1 MILFDRFLKS
11 IMKFFIQLSI
21 IASLFLVQQH
31 NILAQDF
38 SAGARTRA
46 LGNTCVADTNIWS
59 VFVNPAG
66 CGRIKKSTVLISD
79 EQLYGIQDIKSLSAG
94 ILIPVKRTFIIGLTF
109 QKQGYQWFNDQQI
122 GIHVAHSIGVYSL
135 GISFI
140 LWQRIAGETYRQLYP
155 LFNIGGTMSL
165 NKSVQF
171 GLHISNCTNTQNEM
185 QTLPLRIQGGMLY
198 KLSSELLFYTDL
210 VKQSNSEI
218 SLHTGLEYKIHSHF
232 YVRSGLQ
239 LKPLRLNGGLGF
251 SNKRI
256 SIDYSLSYQSPLG
269 YRHQLSASIA
279 IAKKP

>member
-1 MILFDRFLKS
+1 
-11 IMKFFIQLSI
+11 MKFLIHVLI
-21 IASLFLVQQH
+21 VACTFLVQQH
-31 NILAQDF
+31 HTFAQDF

-46 LGNTCVADTNIWS
+46 LGSTCVADTNVWS
-59 VFVNPAG
+59 IFVNPAG
-66 CGRIKKSTVLISD
+66 CGRIKKPMVFVSD

-94 ILIPVKRTFIIGLTF
+94 IIIPVKRTFIFGLTF

-122 GIHVAHSIGVYSL
+122 GIHAAHSIGVYSL

-171 GLHISNCTNTQNEM
+171 GLHISNCTNTQNET

-198 KLSSELLFYTDL
+198 KLSREVLFYSDL
-210 VKQSNSEI
+210 VKQSNSDI

-232 YVRSGLQ
+232 YIRSGLQ
-239 LKPLRLNGGLGF
+239 LKPLRLNGGVGF
-251 SNKRI
+251 TNKRM
-256 SIDYSLSYQSPLG
+256 SIDYSLSYQSHLG

-279 IAKKP
+279 LAKKL